1 MSESLPTVEKAMLLQ
16 LVYPTTT
23 ATLPLIPDLK
33 KSPRLQVL
41 DTGMLNYFV
50 GLQKD
55 ILETKD
61 LQNVY
66 KGTMIEHLVGQEILA
81 FQYRA
86 LSSLAFWVRDKK
98 DSSAELDYLYLFDSK
113 LIPIEVKSGADG
125 RLKSLHLFMDLAA
138 HTLAIRF
145 YAGELKLSEVTTPL
159 GKKFHLLNLPYYLV
173 SQLDT
178 YLEWFQK
185 NNTRIVLPFGGGDR
199 H

>member
-1 MSESLPTVEKAMLLQ
+1 MSESLRTVEKAMLLQ

-41 DTGMLNYFV
+41 DTGMLNYFE

-66 KGTMIEHLVGQEILA
+66 KGTMIEHLVGQEILT

-86 LSSLAFWVRDKK
+86 WSSLAFWVRDKK

-125 RLKSLHLFMDLAA
+125 RLKSLHLYLPRPLHPQINHPYPPNHYQQPRYIFRLRSFHAEDRNIWIGTNL
-138 HTLAIRF
+138 F
-145 YAGELKLSEVTTPL
+145 YKEPL
-159 GKKFHLLNLPYYLV
+159 DPIEQHIGK
-173 SQLDT
+173 
-178 YLEWFQK
+178 E
-185 NNTRIVLPFGGGDR
+185 
-199 H
+199 

>member
-1 MSESLPTVEKAMLLQ
+1 MSESLRTVEKAMLLQ

-66 KGTMIEHLVGQEILA
+66 KGTMIEHLVGQEILT

-86 LSSLAFWVRDKK
+86 WSSLAFWVRDKK

-125 RLKSLHLFMDLAA
+125 RLKSLHLFMDLAP

-145 YAGELKLSEVTTPL
+145 
-159 GKKFHLLNLPYYLV
+159 
-173 SQLDT
+173 
-178 YLEWFQK
+178 
-185 NNTRIVLPFGGGDR
+185 
-199 H
+199 